1 MRTKL
6 ALALTLVVAGLAV
19 GVARAQQP
27 APPTPAPAAAAPASG
42 SGSAAPAAPAPQ
54 AGTPA
59 TPTPPTAAPASPAAG
74 SAANAASTA
83 PGAASTGDANAPAPS
98 VGQGTPPAPTP
109 PVTTAGAP
117 LSANSKPAESTDKPI
132 AKLTWVGSPQFC
144 YDGKPHKWFEHL
156 ACTHWDTGGTF
167 WMPKGV
173 NAVGDGTDTMFYA
186 TLGLS
191 IFCFIGITA
200 ATVYFVIRYRHRPG
214 HKAEPSAA
222 HNDTMELTWTI
233 IPTIIVI
240 FLFVFGWRDYV
251 NVVTPPQ
258 KAVEIQVLAQKW
270 NWTFTHQNGVSDNV
284 LYVPVNTPIR
294 LVMTSK
300 DVIHSFYAPVMRTK
314 QDVLPRRYTFA
325 WFYPTKVGTYRLY
338 CAEYCGGQ
346 DVPPGQPALGSG
358 HSQMKTVL
366 VVLEQGDYA
375 KYLNDAADTS
385 SMKPEDLGAKLY
397 EKKGCIGCHSV
408 DGSAK
413 VGPTWKGDFGQK
425 ATMAD
430 GSSIVVDENYIK
442 ESILSPQAKARPGYP
457 PSMPS
462 FEGQIKENE
471 IQAIIAYIKSL
482 K

>member
-6 ALALTLVVAGLAV
+6 ALVVTLVIAGLA
-19 GVARAQQP
+19 GGARAQQP
-27 APPTPAPAAAAPASG
+27 APAPAAGSGSGTAAAPTPAPAAAAPAAAAPAPAPAAVAPAAAGSGSASGSAVGAGSASG
-42 SGSAAPAAPAPQ
+42 SGSASDAAAAPAAPA
-54 AGTPA
+54 A
-59 TPTPPTAAPASPAAG
+59 AAPAAAPAAP
-74 SAANAASTA
+74 AAAASTD
-83 PGAASTGDANAPAPS
+83 T
-98 VGQGTPPAPTP
+98 
-109 PVTTAGAP
+109 
-117 LSANSKPAESTDKPI
+117 PI
-132 AKLTWVGSPQFC
+132 AKPSWVGSPLFC
-144 YDGKPHKWFEHL
+144 YDGKPHKWFEHE
-156 ACTHWDTGGTF
+156 ACKPWDTGGTF
-167 WMPKGV
+167 WMPKGA
-173 NAVGDGTDTMFYA
+173 NAAADGTDVMFYA

-191 IFCFIGITA
+191 IFCFFGV
-200 ATVYFVIRYRHRPG
+200 TVAVIYFVIRYRHRPG
-214 HKAEPSAA
+214 HEPEPSAA
-222 HNDTMELTWTI
+222 HNDTLELTWTI
-233 IPTIIVI
+233 LPTIIVV
-240 FLFVFGWRDYV
+240 FLFLFGWRDYV

-284 LYVPVNTPIR
+284 LYVPIDTPVR

-314 QDVLPRRYTFA
+314 QDVVPKRYTFA
-325 WFYPTKVGTYRLY
+325 WFYATKPGTYRLY

-346 DVPPGQPALGSG
+346 DVPDGQPELNSG
-358 HSQMKTVL
+358 HSQMKTIL
-366 VVLEQGDYA
+366 VVLPKGDYQR
-375 KYLNDAADTS
+375 YLNDAADTS

-425 ATMAD
+425 AQMSD
-430 GSSIVVDENYIK
+430 GSTITVDENYIR

-462 FEGQIKENE
+462 FEGQLKENE
-471 IQAIIAYIKSL
+471 IQAIIAYFKSL